1 MHKHPESISPNVQ
14 RLLVTNQNIV
24 PNCGNTGEGSQ
35 VSHPGLLSPKLWG
48 NKLVGIQP
56 YRPSLSVG
64 AVIPTGEQAVA
75 GPYPPGARPSILQIS
90 ASGRHLFHLRWATS
104 SAHFQVEVE
113 SLGPQLRSRGPPL
126 TCFLQTSHS
135 QKK

>member
-1 MHKHPESISPNVQ
+1 MHKHQKAFLQTCSSS
-14 RLLVTNQNIV
+14 LLPTKTLGQIV
-24 PNCGNTGEGSQ
+24 ETLARAAC
-35 VSHPGLLSPKLWG
+35 VSRPGLLSPKLWG

-75 GPYPPGARPSILQIS
+75 GPYPPCARPSILQIS